1 MPFIYSNKKVAVE
14 LEELVPMFWNCL
26 GSLQKELQRYK
37 QKPFGI
43 KRLQVGGNGRKLLID
58 FDSLS
63 STIQEALG
71 DPRKADHP
79 MAPYFEWDAD
89 ATVFYGKFK
98 RAGTAA
104 LKPEEQERYIINASV
119 MQAVVKLEQARIAE
133 RMNKKKSLVGLVES
147 LRYDV
152 ESFQNHL
159 KVKHNVTHTLPVSIR
174 FKDLLKD
181 FKTNGHIAI
190 VKDPNGTGK
199 QNARKVFKRE
209 EMVLN
214 GLFKNQLHKPT
225 PTEVASN
232 YEAFLNGYAEV
243 YNQDTGELFDPKEF
257 PTLSKGCVISYINKW
272 HNQLVTHKARSG
284 DRQVYLGA
292 FKPHHQMDLPTL
304 AGSILSID
312 DRQPPFVYNKQND
325 RVWFYLGVDIA
336 SQAFTTIVYGK
347 TKEGIIVDFYRQM
360 VRNYTEW
367 GFCLPYELEC
377 ESSLNSSFKD
387 TLLRPGAMFQ
397 EVKIEANNARG
408 KYIERMNG
416 KLRYEVEKEAF
427 GWLARPTAK
436 SEANQLSS
444 TKKQIVP
451 YDELVNQRML
461 ELEQWNNMPH
471 PKHANMSRWDYF
483 TNNQNPN
490 LKPTNWN
497 AILPVIGYKTTTSC
511 QGGYVRLQKK
521 KRAIAEDGKILTG
534 EALIQKMQT
543 IEGKEFEVYWI
554 DGNDGQVLKAFVYLN
569 ERLICEIME
578 MPRYNRAKAERK
590 DANNPLVEI
599 QNDEAI
605 KINSAYA
612 ASVDAFEKRQR
623 SKIENIQIIDNT
635 PKTVNSN
642 FKLPN
647 LKRFERNETPIEI
660 LDDDIDEFEYVPN
673 QYQSERTLTST
684 LWK

>member
-1 MPFIYSNKKVAVE
+1 MPYIFSKNKVAVE
-14 LEELVPMFWNCL
+14 LEELVPRFWNKT
-26 GSLQKELQRYK
+26 GSLQLELHRYK
-37 QKPFGI
+37 EKPFGV
-43 KRLQVGGNGRKLLID
+43 KRLQLGGNGRKLLID
-58 FDSLS
+58 FDSLTA
-63 STIQEALG
+63 TIQDALG
-71 DPRKADHP
+71 DPRKAEHP
-79 MAPYFEWDAD
+79 MQPYFEWDSEAP
-89 ATVFYGKFK
+89 VFYSEFK
-98 RAGTAA
+98 RAGAR

-119 MQAVVKLEQARIAE
+119 MKAVLKLEQARIAE
-133 RMNKKKSLVGLVES
+133 RINKRKSCAGVIES

-159 KVKHNVTHTLPVSIR
+159 KVKHQVEHTLPVSTR
-174 FKDLLKD
+174 FKDILKD

-190 VKDPNGTGK
+190 IKDPNGTGK
-199 QNARKVFKRE
+199 QNARIVTDKY
-209 EMVLN
+209 EMLFN
-214 GLFKNQLHKPT
+214 GLFKNQTHKPT
-225 PTEVASN
+225 PTEVARN
-232 YEAFLNGYAEV
+232 FEAFLNGYAEV
-243 YNQDTGELFDPKEF
+243 YNEDTGELYNPKDF
-257 PTLSKGCVISYINKW
+257 KKLSIATIINYINKW
-272 HNQLVTHKARSG
+272 ENKLVTHKARSG
-284 DRQVYLGA
+284 DRQVYLGN

-304 AGSILSID
+304 AGSIISID

-367 GFCLPYELEC
+367 GFCLPWELEC

-416 KLRYEVEKEAF
+416 KLRYEVEKDAL

-444 TKKQIVP
+444 AKKQIIP
-451 YDELVNQRML
+451 YDILVNERML
-461 ELEQWNNMPH
+461 ELEQWNNSAH
-471 PKHANMSRWDYF
+471 PEHKNLSRWDYF
-483 TNNQNPN
+483 EANQNPN

-497 AILPVIGYKTTTSC
+497 AILPVIGHKTPTSC
-511 QGGYVRLQKK
+511 NGGYIKLQGL

-534 EALIQKMQT
+534 EALIQQMRT
-543 IEGKEFEVYWI
+543 IEGKEFDVYWL

-569 ERLICEIME
+569 DRLICEVIE
-578 MPRYNRAKAERK
+578 MPRYNRAKAEQT
-590 DANNPLVEI
+590 DACK
-599 QNDEAI
+599 EAI
-605 KINSAYA
+605 KLQSAYV

-623 SKIENIQIIDNT
+623 NKIENIQIIDNT

-642 FKLPN
+642 FRMPN
-647 LKRFERNETPIEI
+647 LKRFERNEVPKEI
-660 LDDDIDEFEYVPN
+660 LDDDNDEFEYVPN